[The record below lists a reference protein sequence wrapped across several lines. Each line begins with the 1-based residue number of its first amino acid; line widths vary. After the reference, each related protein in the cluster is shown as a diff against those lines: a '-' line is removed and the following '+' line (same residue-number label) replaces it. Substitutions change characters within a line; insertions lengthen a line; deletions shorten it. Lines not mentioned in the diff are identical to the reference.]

1 MRVCALKEFKW
12 QLREKHFP
20 PWKTANCIW
29 YVLVPLQPLLAA
41 AGQAKSQRALPSGVL
56 LWVGGTWLKVEV
68 QNFLLTV
75 NHADST
81 IVVQTF
87 FLLCFSQ
94 NHLYWIPGVG
104 GQLATSLYRMGQ
116 CDNWECITRGI
127 LYFFPQTEET
137 ITVLFIKHLPDDLYK
152 YIFTCGCAV
161 STLLPVFVQCVI
173 K

>member
-1 MRVCALKEFKW
+1 MKNCQLYLICPCPTAAPSRSCWASQKPELCLQEFFF
-12 QLREKHFP
+12 ESEGP
-20 PWKTANCIW
+20 DSP
-29 YVLVPLQPLLAA
+29 V
-41 AGQAKSQRALPSGVL
+41 
-56 LWVGGTWLKVEV
+56 KVEV

-87 FLLCFSQ
+87 VLLCFSQ
-94 NHLYWIPGVG
+94 NHLYWIPRVG

-116 CDNWECITRGI
+116 CGNWEWITQGI
-127 LYFFPQTEET
+127 VYFFPQTEET
-137 ITVLFIKHLPDDLYK
+137 IIVLFIKHLPDDLCK
-152 YIFTCGCAV
+152 YIFAYGCAV